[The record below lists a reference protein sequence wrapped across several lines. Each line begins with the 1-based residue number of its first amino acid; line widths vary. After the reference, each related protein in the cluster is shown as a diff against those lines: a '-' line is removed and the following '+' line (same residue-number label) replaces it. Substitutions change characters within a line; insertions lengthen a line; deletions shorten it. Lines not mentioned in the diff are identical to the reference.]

1 MKLKSL
7 YMEQG
12 YSNYI
17 FFILTF
23 LDLSNASRTNSVAGL
38 PPSPNPSDGV
48 TSVGQSRK
56 WHKTS
61 LGGMIRNA
69 SSISEKGKYSN
80 NYCFLGVFQT
90 TVKMLHMC
98 YLFTF
103 QLILFHYLVS
113 VPVQNWV

>member
-1 MKLKSL
+1 
-7 YMEQG
+7 MEQG

-69 SSISEKGKYSN
+69 SSISEKGKYSI
-80 NYCFLGVFQT
+80 NYFDGQFFDLSFNHCKDATYVLF
-90 TVKMLHMC
+90 
-98 YLFTF
+98 FTF
-103 QLILFHYLVS
+103 
-113 VPVQNWV
+113 

>member
-1 MKLKSL
+1 MQRNRIFFMRPKSL
-7 YMEQG
+7 HIEQG
-12 YSNYI
+12 YLNNIY
-17 FFILTF
+17 FILSF

-69 SSISEKGKYSN
+69 SSISEKGKYSF
-80 NYCFLGVFQT
+80 NYFGGQFFDL
-90 TVKMLHMC
+90 
-98 YLFTF
+98 
-103 QLILFHYLVS
+103 S
-113 VPVQNWV
+113 

>member
-1 MKLKSL
+1 MLEGMKEFLLGEVIDAKKS
-7 YMEQG
+7 YFFHETMYIEQG
-12 YSNYI
+12 YLNNIY
-17 FFILTF
+17 FILTF

-69 SSISEKGKYSN
+69 SSISEKGKFSIN
-80 NYCFLGVFQT
+80 GSGGD
-90 TVKMLHMC
+90 KG
-98 YLFTF
+98 
-103 QLILFHYLVS
+103 
-113 VPVQNWV
+113 